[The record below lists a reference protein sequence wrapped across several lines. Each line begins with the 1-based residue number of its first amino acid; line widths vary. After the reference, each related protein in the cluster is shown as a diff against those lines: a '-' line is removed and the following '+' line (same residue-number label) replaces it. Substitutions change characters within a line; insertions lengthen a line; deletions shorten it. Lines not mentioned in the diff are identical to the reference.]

1 MIREVIEDAIARGE
15 KIKNDI
21 VGQILKSATFN
32 DLVNNR
38 RFTQTITKVIQT
50 KNEITR
56 TIQRN
61 VQDALRTM
69 SIPSKSDFSSYEK
82 RVDQLEKKL
91 DSLGRSLTKK
101 KTTARR

>member
-21 VGQILKSATFN
+21 VGQILKSATLH

-38 RFTQTITKVIQT
+38 RFTQTITKVIRT
-50 KNEITR
+50 KNEITK

-61 VQDALRTM
+61 VQDALKTM
-69 SIPSKSDFSSYEK
+69 SIPSKSDFSNYEK
-82 RVDQLEKKL
+82 RVDELEKRL
-91 DSLGRSLTKK
+91 DSLGRNLTKK
-101 KTTARR
+101 KSRR